1 MHLATIPF
9 VRRGFLPL
17 ALCAFLLAASAAHPQ
32 SLDSRHPAPLQPG
45 PNSGTVDNF
54 VGNNYFAFSG
64 GPGQV
69 TVVVSYNSMS
79 LLGNAQRSTLTIQL
93 SDEKRSWVETRTISS
108 LKQSN
113 STTMVGNL
121 KVPTRMVLYVFPPN
135 GGLVR
140 AGGDYTVTATGAVK
154 FDPPL
159 SPIEQIVGTYTP
171 MSVHDNEDTAAK
183 FEPNGRLEFAS
194 GTTGQW
200 KLFDAS
206 SRLYTVTFAQ
216 TRLSLKLIPGRGLV
230 APRDQSIIVFQRTH

>member
-1 MHLATIPF
+1 MPLTTTSL
-9 VRRGFLPL
+9 VRRSSLPL
-17 ALCAFLLAASAAHPQ
+17 ALCAFLLAASAAHTQ

-79 LLGNAQRSTLTIQL
+79 LLGNAQRSTLTVQL

-108 LKQSN
+108 LKQSS

-121 KVPTRMVLYVFPPN
+121 KVPTRMILSVLPPS

-159 SPIEQIVGTYTP
+159 SPIEQIVGTYTRP
-171 MSVHDNEDTAAK
+171 
-183 FEPNGRLEFAS
+183 
-194 GTTGQW
+194 
-200 KLFDAS
+200 
-206 SRLYTVTFAQ
+206 
-216 TRLSLKLIPGRGLV
+216 
-230 APRDQSIIVFQRTH
+230 

>member
-1 MHLATIPF
+1 MPLTNTFLFRHSFL
-9 VRRGFLPL
+9 FLPL
-17 ALCAFLLAASAAHPQ
+17 GAFIFAALPAHSQ

-69 TVVVSYNSMS
+69 TVVVAYNSMS

-121 KVPTRMVLYVFPPN
+121 KAPTRMILSIFPPS

-159 SPIEQIVGTYTP
+159 SPVELIVGTYTP

-200 KLFDAS
+200 KLFDADS
-206 SRLYTVTFAQ
+206 HLYTVTFAQ

-230 APRDQSIIVFQRTH
+230 DPHDQSTIVFQRTH